1 MGRARAP
8 GAALTIRG
16 GSAVVRTLLRRTR
29 PLVRRLAVLAGVPAL
44 ALGCATSPATVELG
58 ELPSAEELYAEASA
72 ILDAPSSF
80 LGLFDTTDYQE
91 AIDKFQDIIDNY
103 PYSDVATLA
112 ELRIADAY
120 FEQERWEEALTYY
133 RDFAEL
139 HPNHEKVPYTLY
151 RTALCHYRQ
160 TRPANRDQ
168 TPTREALAA
177 LDQVIRSYPYA
188 PEASEAEALWREL
201 RTRLGESVMAI
212 GDFYLEK
219 QEFQSAAERYRS
231 VLNDFPGLGL
241 DATALYKLGVCYRN
255 MNRAEE
261 ATQLFQ
267 VILENYQGSE
277 VAEAAQSLI
286 PAAN

>member
-1 MGRARAP
+1 M
-8 GAALTIRG
+8 
-16 GSAVVRTLLRRTR
+16 VRTRTVA
-29 PLVRRLAVLAGVPAL
+29 LVRRLAVPSVLAL
-44 ALGCATSPATVELG
+44 AIGCASSPESLELA

-72 ILDAPSSF
+72 ILDESSSF
-80 LGLFDTTDYQE
+80 LGIDTTDYQE
-91 AIDKFQDIIDNY
+91 AIDKFQDVIDNY

-133 RDFAEL
+133 RDFGEL

-151 RTALCHYRQ
+151 RTALSHYKQ

-177 LDQVIRSYPYA
+177 LDQVITRHPYA
-188 PEASEAEALWREL
+188 PEAAEAETLWREL
-201 RTRLGESVMAI
+201 RTRLGKHAMTI
-212 GDFYLEK
+212 GDFYLDRE
-219 QEFQSAAERYRS
+219 EYQSAAERYRS
-231 VLNDFPGLGL
+231 VLNEFPGLGL
-241 DATALYKLGVCYRN
+241 DAKALYNLGVCYRN
-255 MNRAEE
+255 MNRADE
-261 ATQLFQ
+261 ANQLFQ

>member
-1 MGRARAP
+1 M
-8 GAALTIRG
+8 G
-16 GSAVVRTLLRRTR
+16 GSALIR
-29 PLVRRLAVLAGVPAL
+29 PILVRGLVVSALLAL
-44 ALGCATSPATVELG
+44 ASGCAKPPDSLELA
-58 ELPSAEELYAEASA
+58 ELPSAEDLYAEASA
-72 ILDAPSSF
+72 ILDEPSSF
-80 LGLFDTTDYQE
+80 LGLVDTTDYQG
-91 AIDKFQDIIDNY
+91 AIDKFQDVIDNY

-139 HPNHEKVPYTLY
+139 HPEHEKVPYTLY
-151 RTALCHYRQ
+151 RTALSHYHQ

-177 LDQVIRSYPYA
+177 LDEVITRYPYS
-188 PEASEAEALWREL
+188 PEAREAEALWREL
-201 RTRLGESVMAI
+201 RTRLGRSVMEI
-212 GDFYLEK
+212 GDFYLDRE
-219 QEFQSAAERYRS
+219 EYQSAAERYRS
-231 VLNDFPGLGL
+231 VLNEYPGLGL
-241 DATALYKLGVCYRN
+241 DAKALYNLGVCYRN
-255 MNRAEE
+255 MNRADE